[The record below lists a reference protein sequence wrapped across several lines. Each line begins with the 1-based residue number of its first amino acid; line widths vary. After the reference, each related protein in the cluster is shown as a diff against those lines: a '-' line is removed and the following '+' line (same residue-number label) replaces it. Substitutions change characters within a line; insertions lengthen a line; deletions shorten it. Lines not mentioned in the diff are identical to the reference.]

1 MHPILFNYFTLNFN
15 MIFTR
20 PKNDTLLRFVK
31 IGDINNYKIYNKT
44 NYLIISYNKNENNNN
59 NYSIYNY
66 IRNNNKPLFLINNEK
81 DMKYTYYIKDSNNY
95 KFKYLLNYNL
105 KTYKYLFE
113 IKSHELDSM
122 KTLWYIS
129 AKVKDISNFKL
140 IIYELMN
147 WINHVINTN
156 NNYYFI
162 KKYIII
168 SYLLN
173 LSL

>member
-81 DMKYTYYIKDSNNY
+81 DTNEET
-95 KFKYLLNYNL
+95 FALRVHYL
-105 KTYKYLFE
+105 KK
-113 IKSHELDSM
+113 
-122 KTLWYIS
+122 
-129 AKVKDISNFKL
+129 
-140 IIYELMN
+140 IID
-147 WINHVINTN
+147 
-156 NNYYFI
+156 
-162 KKYIII
+162 
-168 SYLLN
+168 
-173 LSL
+173 

>member
-1 MHPILFNYFTLNFN
+1 
-15 MIFTR
+15 
-20 PKNDTLLRFVK
+20 
-31 IGDINNYKIYNKT
+31 
-44 NYLIISYNKNENNNN
+44 
-59 NYSIYNY
+59 
-66 IRNNNKPLFLINNEK
+66 
-81 DMKYTYYIKDSNNY
+81 
-95 KFKYLLNYNL
+95 
-105 KTYKYLFE
+105 
-113 IKSHELDSM
+113 M